1 MKKSLYEIT
10 GDALAIY
17 QDIEEQGTGELTE
30 EQEQALTINQNE
42 LQSKGIAYLEVIK
55 DRTAFESNVDAEI
68 KRLQA
73 MKKANNKLI
82 ERLKDGLFLAQQ
94 SFGDI
99 ELGLTTI
106 TTRASKSVDVDD
118 INSLPNEY
126 KTIKIVETAD
136 KIAIKNALNSG
147 VEIEGCR
154 IIETLNLR
162 IK

>member
-1 MKKSLYEIT
+1 MKRTLFEIT

-55 DRTAFESNVDAEI
+55 DRTAFVSNVDAEI

-94 SFGDI
+94 SYGDI

-136 KIAIKNALNSG
+136 KIAIKNALN
-147 VEIEGCR
+147 
-154 IIETLNLR
+154 
-162 IK
+162 